1 MSSYQIIK
9 LKNGEDLICNVL
21 DNENGRLKVTT
32 PLKMETVNRISKKG
46 LTESLALTRW
56 IQPYSDEEHFFKE
69 RNSIILMAPASVGMS
84 RYYEY
89 VVKSYDGLVL
99 KEAKE
104 ETVEKIKIEKQKS
117 SKLQVDDD
125 LTESLALTRWIQPY
139 SDEDHFFIESNS
151 IIIMTPASIGMTRYY
166 EYVLKS
172 YDGLVLKSAKEEV
185 IEKVKTEKQK
195 SSKLEIDD
203 DMLESD
209 LKDYLFSDKK
219 TIH

>member
-21 DNENGRLKVTT
+21 DNENGRLKVES

-46 LTESLALTRW
+46 
-56 IQPYSDEEHFFKE
+56 
-69 RNSIILMAPASVGMS
+69 
-84 RYYEY
+84 
-89 VVKSYDGLVL
+89 
-99 KEAKE
+99 
-104 ETVEKIKIEKQKS
+104 
-117 SKLQVDDD
+117 

-151 IIIMTPASIGMTRYY
+151 IIIMTPASVGMTRYY

-172 YDGLVLKSAKEEV
+172 YDGLVLKSAKEETV
-185 IEKVKTEKQK
+185 EKIRSEKQK

-209 LKDYLFSDKK
+209 LKDYLFNDKK

>member
-21 DNENGRLKVTT
+21 DNENGRLKVTS

-46 LTESLALTRW
+46 
-56 IQPYSDEEHFFKE
+56 
-69 RNSIILMAPASVGMS
+69 
-84 RYYEY
+84 
-89 VVKSYDGLVL
+89 
-99 KEAKE
+99 
-104 ETVEKIKIEKQKS
+104 
-117 SKLQVDDD
+117 

-151 IIIMTPASIGMTRYY
+151 IIIMTPASVGMTRYY

-172 YDGLVLKSAKEEV
+172 YDGLVLKEAKEERV
-185 IEKVKTEKQK
+185 EKIRSEKQK

-203 DMLESD
+203 DLTESD

>member
-21 DNENGRLKVTT
+21 DNENGRLKVSS

-46 LTESLALTRW
+46 
-56 IQPYSDEEHFFKE
+56 
-69 RNSIILMAPASVGMS
+69 
-84 RYYEY
+84 
-89 VVKSYDGLVL
+89 
-99 KEAKE
+99 
-104 ETVEKIKIEKQKS
+104 
-117 SKLQVDDD
+117 

-172 YDGLVLKSAKEEV
+172 YDGLVLKEAKEETV
-185 IEKVKTEKQK
+185 QKIRSEKQK

-209 LKDYLFSDKK
+209 LKDYLFNDKK

>member
-21 DNENGRLKVTT
+21 DNENGRLKVSS

-56 IQPYSDEEHFFKE
+56 IQPYSDEEHFF
-69 RNSIILMAPASVGMS
+69 
-84 RYYEY
+84 
-89 VVKSYDGLVL
+89 
-99 KEAKE
+99 
-104 ETVEKIKIEKQKS
+104 
-117 SKLQVDDD
+117 
-125 LTESLALTRWIQPY
+125 
-139 SDEDHFFIESNS
+139 IESNS
-151 IIIMTPASIGMTRYY
+151 IIIMTPASVGMTRYY

-172 YDGLVLKSAKEEV
+172 YDGLVLKEAKEERV
-185 IEKVKTEKQK
+185 EKIRSEKQK
-195 SSKLEIDD
+195 SSKLEVDD
-203 DMLESD
+203 DLTESD

>member
-21 DNENGRLKVTT
+21 DNENGRLKVSS

-46 LTESLALTRW
+46 
-56 IQPYSDEEHFFKE
+56 
-69 RNSIILMAPASVGMS
+69 
-84 RYYEY
+84 
-89 VVKSYDGLVL
+89 
-99 KEAKE
+99 
-104 ETVEKIKIEKQKS
+104 
-117 SKLQVDDD
+117 

-151 IIIMTPASIGMTRYY
+151 IIIMTPASVGMTRYY

-203 DMLESD
+203 DMLESE
-209 LKDYLFSDKK
+209 LKDYLFNDKK

>member
-21 DNENGRLKVTT
+21 DNENGRLKVSS

-56 IQPYSDEEHFFKE
+56 IQPYSDE
-69 RNSIILMAPASVGMS
+69 
-84 RYYEY
+84 
-89 VVKSYDGLVL
+89 
-99 KEAKE
+99 
-104 ETVEKIKIEKQKS
+104 
-117 SKLQVDDD
+117 
-125 LTESLALTRWIQPY
+125 
-139 SDEDHFFIESNS
+139 DHYFIESNS

-172 YDGLVLKSAKEEV
+172 YDGLVLKSAKEETV
-185 IEKVKTEKQK
+185 EKIRSEKQK
-195 SSKLEIDD
+195 SSRLEIDED
-203 DMLESD
+203 ITETD
-209 LKDYLFSDKK
+209 LRDYLFSDKK

>member
-21 DNENGRLKVTT
+21 DNENGRLKVAT

-56 IQPYSDEEHFFKE
+56 IQPYSDE
-69 RNSIILMAPASVGMS
+69 
-84 RYYEY
+84 
-89 VVKSYDGLVL
+89 
-99 KEAKE
+99 
-104 ETVEKIKIEKQKS
+104 
-117 SKLQVDDD
+117 
-125 LTESLALTRWIQPY
+125 
-139 SDEDHFFIESNS
+139 DHFFIETNS
-151 IIIMTPASIGMTRYY
+151 IIIMTPASVGMTRYY

-172 YDGLVLKSAKEEV
+172 YDGLVLKSAKEETV
-185 IEKVKTEKQK
+185 EKIRSEKQK

-203 DMLESD
+203 DMLESE
-209 LKDYLFSDKK
+209 LKDYLFNDKK

>member
-21 DNENGRLKVTT
+21 DNENGRLKVSS
-32 PLKMETVNRISKKG
+32 PLKMETVNRLSKKG

-56 IQPYSDEEHFFKE
+56 IQPYSDEEHFF
-69 RNSIILMAPASVGMS
+69 I
-84 RYYEY
+84 
-89 VVKSYDGLVL
+89 
-99 KEAKE
+99 
-104 ETVEKIKIEKQKS
+104 ET
-117 SKLQVDDD
+117 
-125 LTESLALTRWIQPY
+125 
-139 SDEDHFFIESNS
+139 NS

-172 YDGLVLKSAKEEV
+172 YDGLVLKSAKEETV
-185 IEKVKTEKQK
+185 EKIKSEKQS
-195 SSKLEIDD
+195 SSKLELDD
-203 DMLESD
+203 DLTESD

>member
-21 DNENGRLKVTT
+21 DNENGRLKVSS

-46 LTESLALTRW
+46 
-56 IQPYSDEEHFFKE
+56 
-69 RNSIILMAPASVGMS
+69 
-84 RYYEY
+84 
-89 VVKSYDGLVL
+89 
-99 KEAKE
+99 
-104 ETVEKIKIEKQKS
+104 
-117 SKLQVDDD
+117 

-151 IIIMTPASIGMTRYY
+151 IIIMTPASVGMTRYY

-172 YDGLVLKSAKEEV
+172 YDGLVLKSAKEETV
-185 IEKVKTEKQK
+185 EKIKSEKQK

-203 DMLESD
+203 DMLESE

>member
-21 DNENGRLKVTT
+21 DNENGRLKVSS

-46 LTESLALTRW
+46 
-56 IQPYSDEEHFFKE
+56 
-69 RNSIILMAPASVGMS
+69 
-84 RYYEY
+84 
-89 VVKSYDGLVL
+89 
-99 KEAKE
+99 
-104 ETVEKIKIEKQKS
+104 
-117 SKLQVDDD
+117 

-151 IIIMTPASIGMTRYY
+151 IIIMTPASFGMTRYY

-172 YDGLVLKSAKEEV
+172 YDGLVLKEAKEETV
-185 IEKVKTEKQK
+185 EKIRSEKQK
-195 SSKLEIDD
+195 SSKLEVDD
-203 DMLESD
+203 DLTESD

>member
-21 DNENGRLKVTT
+21 DNENGRLKVSS

-46 LTESLALTRW
+46 
-56 IQPYSDEEHFFKE
+56 
-69 RNSIILMAPASVGMS
+69 
-84 RYYEY
+84 
-89 VVKSYDGLVL
+89 
-99 KEAKE
+99 
-104 ETVEKIKIEKQKS
+104 
-117 SKLQVDDD
+117 

-151 IIIMTPASIGMTRYY
+151 IIIMTPASVGMTRYY

-172 YDGLVLKSAKEEV
+172 YDGLVLKSAKEET
-185 IEKVKTEKQK
+185 IEKIRSEKQK
-195 SSKLEIDD
+195 SSKLEIDED
-203 DMLESD
+203 ITESD
-209 LKDYLFSDKK
+209 LRDYLFNDKK

>member
-56 IQPYSDEEHFFKE
+56 IQPYSDEEHFF
-69 RNSIILMAPASVGMS
+69 I
-84 RYYEY
+84 
-89 VVKSYDGLVL
+89 
-99 KEAKE
+99 
-104 ETVEKIKIEKQKS
+104 ET
-117 SKLQVDDD
+117 
-125 LTESLALTRWIQPY
+125 
-139 SDEDHFFIESNS
+139 NS
-151 IIIMTPASIGMTRYY
+151 IIIMTPASVGMTRYY

-172 YDGLVLKSAKEEV
+172 YDGLVLKEAKEERV
-185 IEKVKTEKQK
+185 EKIRSEKQK
-195 SSKLEIDD
+195 SSKLEVDD
-203 DMLESD
+203 DLTESD
-209 LKDYLFSDKK
+209 LKDYLFNDKK

>member
-21 DNENGRLKVTT
+21 DNENGRLKVAT

-46 LTESLALTRW
+46 
-56 IQPYSDEEHFFKE
+56 
-69 RNSIILMAPASVGMS
+69 
-84 RYYEY
+84 
-89 VVKSYDGLVL
+89 
-99 KEAKE
+99 
-104 ETVEKIKIEKQKS
+104 
-117 SKLQVDDD
+117 

-151 IIIMTPASIGMTRYY
+151 IIIMTPASVGMTRYY

-172 YDGLVLKSAKEEV
+172 YDGLVLKEAKEETV
-185 IEKVKTEKQK
+185 EKIRSEKQK
-195 SSKLEIDD
+195 SSKLEVDD
-203 DMLESD
+203 DLTESD

>member
-21 DNENGRLKVTT
+21 DNENGRLKVAT

-56 IQPYSDEEHFFKE
+56 IQPYSDE
-69 RNSIILMAPASVGMS
+69 
-84 RYYEY
+84 
-89 VVKSYDGLVL
+89 
-99 KEAKE
+99 
-104 ETVEKIKIEKQKS
+104 
-117 SKLQVDDD
+117 
-125 LTESLALTRWIQPY
+125 
-139 SDEDHFFIESNS
+139 DHFFIETNS
-151 IIIMTPASIGMTRYY
+151 IIIMTPASVGMTRYY

-172 YDGLVLKSAKEEV
+172 YDGLVLKSAKEETV
-185 IEKVKTEKQK
+185 EKIRSQKQK

-203 DMLESD
+203 DMVESD
-209 LKDYLFSDKK
+209 LRDYLYTDKK

>member
-56 IQPYSDEEHFFKE
+56 IQPYSDE
-69 RNSIILMAPASVGMS
+69 
-84 RYYEY
+84 
-89 VVKSYDGLVL
+89 
-99 KEAKE
+99 
-104 ETVEKIKIEKQKS
+104 
-117 SKLQVDDD
+117 
-125 LTESLALTRWIQPY
+125 
-139 SDEDHFFIESNS
+139 DHFFIESNS
-151 IIIMTPASIGMTRYY
+151 IITMAPASVGMTRYY
-166 EYVLKS
+166 EYVLMS
-172 YDGLVLKSAKEEV
+172 YDRLVLKSVKEETK
-185 IEKVKTEKQK
+185 EKIKSEKQK
-195 SSKLEIDD
+195 SSRLELED
-203 DMLESD
+203 DMLEPE

>member
-1 MSSYQIIK
+1 MSSYQIIT

-21 DNENGRLKVTT
+21 DNENGRLKVES

-46 LTESLALTRW
+46 
-56 IQPYSDEEHFFKE
+56 
-69 RNSIILMAPASVGMS
+69 
-84 RYYEY
+84 
-89 VVKSYDGLVL
+89 
-99 KEAKE
+99 
-104 ETVEKIKIEKQKS
+104 
-117 SKLQVDDD
+117 

-151 IIIMTPASIGMTRYY
+151 IIIMTPASVGMTRYY

-172 YDGLVLKSAKEEV
+172 YDGLVLKEAKEETV
-185 IEKVKTEKQK
+185 QKIRSEKQK

-203 DMLESD
+203 DMLESE
-209 LKDYLFSDKK
+209 LKDYLFNDKK

>member
-21 DNENGRLKVTT
+21 DNENGRLKVTS

-46 LTESLALTRW
+46 
-56 IQPYSDEEHFFKE
+56 I
-69 RNSIILMAPASVGMS
+69 
-84 RYYEY
+84 
-89 VVKSYDGLVL
+89 
-99 KEAKE
+99 
-104 ETVEKIKIEKQKS
+104 
-117 SKLQVDDD
+117 
-125 LTESLALTRWIQPY
+125 TESLALTRWIQPY

-151 IIIMTPASIGMTRYY
+151 IIIMTPASVGMTRYY

-172 YDGLVLKSAKEEV
+172 YDGLVLKSAKEETV
-185 IEKVKTEKQK
+185 EKIRSEKQK

-209 LKDYLFSDKK
+209 LKDYLFNDKK

>member
-56 IQPYSDEEHFFKE
+56 IQPYSDEDHFFIE
-69 RNSIILMAPASVGMS
+69 SNSIILMAPASVGMS

-104 ETVEKIKIEKQKS
+104 ETVEKIKKEKQ
-117 SKLQVDDD
+117 
-125 LTESLALTRWIQPY
+125 E
-139 SDEDHFFIESNS
+139 
-151 IIIMTPASIGMTRYY
+151 
-166 EYVLKS
+166 
-172 YDGLVLKSAKEEV
+172 
-185 IEKVKTEKQK
+185 

-203 DMLESD
+203 DLTESD
-209 LKDYLFSDKK
+209 LKEYLFSDKK

>member
-21 DNENGRLKVTT
+21 DNENGRLRVSS

-56 IQPYSDEEHFFKE
+56 IQPYSDEEHFF
-69 RNSIILMAPASVGMS
+69 
-84 RYYEY
+84 
-89 VVKSYDGLVL
+89 
-99 KEAKE
+99 
-104 ETVEKIKIEKQKS
+104 
-117 SKLQVDDD
+117 
-125 LTESLALTRWIQPY
+125 
-139 SDEDHFFIESNS
+139 IESNS
-151 IIIMTPASIGMTRYY
+151 IIIMTPASVGMTRYY

-172 YDGLVLKSAKEEV
+172 YDGLVLKEAKEETV
-185 IEKVKTEKQK
+185 TKIRSEKQK

-203 DMLESD
+203 DMVESD
-209 LKDYLFSDKK
+209 LKDYLFNDKK

>member
-21 DNENGRLKVTT
+21 DNENGRLKVTS

-46 LTESLALTRW
+46 
-56 IQPYSDEEHFFKE
+56 
-69 RNSIILMAPASVGMS
+69 
-84 RYYEY
+84 
-89 VVKSYDGLVL
+89 
-99 KEAKE
+99 
-104 ETVEKIKIEKQKS
+104 
-117 SKLQVDDD
+117 

-151 IIIMTPASIGMTRYY
+151 IIIMTPASVGMTRYY

-172 YDGLVLKSAKEEV
+172 YDGLVLKSAKEETV
-185 IEKVKTEKQK
+185 EKIRSEKQK

-203 DMLESD
+203 DMLESE
-209 LKDYLFSDKK
+209 LKDYLFNDKK

>member
-21 DNENGRLKVTT
+21 DNENGRLKVSS

-56 IQPYSDEEHFFKE
+56 IQPYSDEEHFF
-69 RNSIILMAPASVGMS
+69 I
-84 RYYEY
+84 
-89 VVKSYDGLVL
+89 
-99 KEAKE
+99 
-104 ETVEKIKIEKQKS
+104 ET
-117 SKLQVDDD
+117 
-125 LTESLALTRWIQPY
+125 
-139 SDEDHFFIESNS
+139 NS
-151 IIIMTPASIGMTRYY
+151 IIIMTPASVGMTRYY

-172 YDGLVLKSAKEEV
+172 YDGLVLKSAKEETV
-185 IEKVKTEKQK
+185 QKIRSEKQK

-203 DMLESD
+203 DMLESE
-209 LKDYLFSDKK
+209 LKDYLFNDKK